1 MACTDVLDEDVLHRE
16 GFASARYVDA
26 VEFGQMFE
34 FRAVALGD
42 YRQHCLVILI
52 DLKHK
57 TWTQLIFDKQPKE
70 KWHPQ
75 TAQCSERQTQPPS
88 SILIPPSE
96 FLIPKG

>member
-52 DLKHK
+52 GLKH
-57 TWTQLIFDKQPKE
+57 
-70 KWHPQ
+70 
-75 TAQCSERQTQPPS
+75 
-88 SILIPPSE
+88 
-96 FLIPKG
+96 